1 MALLPNTKIYG
12 TTGNNSS
19 PTEKVGG
26 GVVVGIT
33 SATTVT
39 NGSPLT
45 QTFPITQNSI
55 AVNADAGFVVSA
67 TGDGHAYNAQIIN
80 NAGTFNYKQSQ
91 FMIRGVANKINNI
104 TNLSIFNNGNEGN
117 IVRRAIT
124 LQQKGAKTVSA
135 MVAGYWNPLGI
146 SGQRTNWST
155 APVSASGTY
164 FLPTDNTTAADDQA
178 IFVTYR
184 TVPGELVYMY
194 GAIDPLQDEYKAIT
208 G

>member
-12 TTGNNSS
+12 TTGNSSS
-19 PTEKVGG
+19 PTEKVG

-39 NGSPLT
+39 DGSPLT
-45 QTFPITQNSI
+45 QTFPFTQNSVQI
-55 AVNADAGFVVSA
+55 NDPNGVVSA
-67 TGDGHAYNAQIIN
+67 TGVGHAYNAQSVISG
-80 NAGTFNYKQSQ
+80 GTFNYNQSQ
-91 FMIRGVANKINNI
+91 FMIRGIATKINNI
-104 TNLSIFNNGNEGN
+104 ANLAIFNNGNEDS
-117 IVRRAIT
+117 IVRRPIA
-124 LQQKGAKTVSA
+124 LQQKGAKTVTA

-155 APVSASGTY
+155 SPASATGAY
-164 FLPTDNTTAADDQA
+164 YLPTDNTTQADDHA
-178 IFVTYR
+178 IFNTYR